1 MKCPKCGF
9 NSFEYL
15 DACKKCGNTLE
26 VNQRYKIIYG
36 FFEKDKGQED
46 VNLARSEISKEEVQR
61 PIVSPPPPPDQTHDF
76 TPTPISTPNP
86 LPTELIST
94 FEESLEYKKKEG
106 EIIKPPSSLAGYGSL
121 PREYSTLKE
130 NEEILP
136 YNLAGL
142 GLRIGAFLLDIIIL
156 FVVTTLTLWVGFS
169 LGSIVFNIR
178 EENFVNVIVP
188 LYLILFFLSTTYF
201 VFLQGFSG
209 KTIGKLLFGIRV
221 IRTDGESIG
230 FWDALIRWVGY
241 FISLIFIFI
250 GFIWAIFDPKRQALH
265 DKFAETYVVKE

>member
-26 VNQRYKIIYG
+26 VNPRYKVLYG
-36 FFEKDKGQED
+36 SFEKDKGQED
-46 VNLARSEISKEEVQR
+46 VNLAESKISKEEIGK
-61 PIVSPPPPPDQTHDF
+61 PI
-76 TPTPISTPNP
+76 ISTPSV
-86 LPTELIST
+86 LISSPL
-94 FEESLEYKKKEG
+94 ESLESKKRE
-106 EIIKPPSSLAGYGSL
+106 EVIKSTFPPSGY
-121 PREYSTLKE
+121 YSSPQESPAFAE

-178 EENFVNVIVP
+178 EENFINVIVP

-209 KTIGKLLFGIRV
+209 KTIGKMLFGIRV

-250 GFIWAIFDPKRQALH
+250 GFIWAVFDPKRQAWH
-265 DKFAETYVVKE
+265 DKFAETYVVKEYP